1 MFMPVFNREEAHDF
15 WKDFDDPTVYS
26 VICVMEASENWAL
39 DNDQSVI
46 LKLTELG
53 YAMDKM
59 EDVSEAF
66 QKQLLPLLSQISI
79 SVKLYIMYSLD
90 MIKMRSAEKLIILAE
105 SNPDL
110 PGASRFLDRNLV
122 FERLRLLSR
131 LLSKDR
137 LETVKEVISE
147 GR

>member
-1 MFMPVFNREEAHDF
+1 MPVFNREEAHDF

-39 DNDQSVI
+39 DNDQSVM

-147 GR
+147 GI

>member
-1 MFMPVFNREEAHDF
+1 MPVFNREEAHDF

-39 DNDQSVI
+39 DNDQSVM

>member
-1 MFMPVFNREEAHDF
+1 MPVFNREEAHDF